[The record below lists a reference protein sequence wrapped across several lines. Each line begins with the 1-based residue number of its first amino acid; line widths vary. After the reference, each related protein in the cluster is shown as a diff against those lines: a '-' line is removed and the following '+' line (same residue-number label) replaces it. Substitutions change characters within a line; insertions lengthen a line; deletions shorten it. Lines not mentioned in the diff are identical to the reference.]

1 MRDVGRRGETGR
13 DLFRDGMGNSYH
25 VGDAVIIDGDKAWII
40 RTLGGD
46 RCAVDY
52 HDGNTSYEEVG
63 SEEMHRA

>member
-1 MRDVGRRGETGR
+1 
-13 DLFRDGMGNSYH
+13 MGNSYH

>member
-1 MRDVGRRGETGR
+1 MTSSVTVWEIHIT
-13 DLFRDGMGNSYH
+13 LF
-25 VGDAVIIDGDKAWII
+25 GDAVIIDGDKAWII